1 MSEPVFNL
9 GRSFSKRV
17 PEGDEVSR
25 QVCDHCAHVVY
36 DNPKIVVGSV
46 VLHEGKVLLCRRA
59 IEPRKGFWT
68 VPAGY
73 MELGESPEEGAKREA
88 REEANASLKLD
99 GLLAIYTIKHL
110 SQVQM
115 IYRATLASP
124 EFSAGLESLEVQL
137 FSFDDIPWDDIAFP
151 TVHWML
157 ADIQKVLAGEIGLPF
172 GNPAGAKDPD
182 I

>member
-1 MSEPVFNL
+1 MSGLP
-9 GRSFSKRV
+9 RSFSRRV
-17 PEGDEVSR
+17 PEGDDINR

-46 VLHEGKVLLCRRA
+46 VLHDGKVLLCRRA
-59 IEPRKGFWT
+59 IEPRKGYWT

-73 MELGESPEEGAKREA
+73 MELGETPEEGAIREA
-88 REEANASLKLD
+88 REEANASLNLG

-115 IYRATLASP
+115 IYRASLASP
-124 EFSAGLESLEVQL
+124 EFSAGPESLDVQL
-137 FSFDDIPWDDIAFP
+137 FSFNDIPWDDIAFP

-157 ADIQKVLAGEIGLPF
+157 ADIQKVLAGNTQAPF
-172 GNPAGAKDPD
+172 GNPTGASDPD

>member
-1 MSEPVFNL
+1 MSELP
-9 GRSFSKRV
+9 RSFTRRI

-25 QVCDHCAHVVY
+25 SVCDHCDHVVY

-46 VLHEGKVLLCRRA
+46 VLHNGKVLLCRRA

-73 MELGESPEEGAKREA
+73 MELNETPQEGAIREA
-88 REEANASLKLD
+88 REEANTHLVLGD
-99 GLLAIYTIKHL
+99 LLAIYTIKHL

-115 IYRATLASP
+115 IYRATLATP
-124 EFSAGLESLEVQL
+124 EFSAGPESLEVKL
-137 FSFDDIPWDDIAFP
+137 FGFDEIPWNDIAFP

-157 ADIQKVLAGEIGLPF
+157 ADIQKVLAGGDAMPF
-172 GNPAGAKDPD
+172 GNPVGEPDPD

>member
-1 MSEPVFNL
+1 MSVLP
-9 GRSFSKRV
+9 RSFSRRV
-17 PEGDEVSR
+17 PDGDEVSR
-25 QVCDHCAHVVY
+25 QICDHCSHVVY
-36 DNPKIVVGSV
+36 ENPKIVVGSV
-46 VLHEGKVLLCRRA
+46 VLQDGKVLLCRRA
-59 IEPRKGFWT
+59 IEPRKGYWT

-73 MELGESPEEGAKREA
+73 MELGETPEEGAIREA
-88 REEANASLKLD
+88 REEANATLILG

-124 EFSAGLESLEVQL
+124 EFSAGPESLDVQL
-137 FSFDDIPWDDIAFP
+137 FGFDEIPWGDIAFP

-157 ADIQKVLAGEIGLPF
+157 ADIRKVLAGGTSGPF
-172 GNPAGAKDPD
+172 GNPLGSIDPD

>member
-1 MSEPVFNL
+1 MSVLP
-9 GRSFSKRV
+9 RSFSRRV
-17 PEGDEVSR
+17 PDGDEVSR
-25 QVCDHCAHVVY
+25 QICDHCSHVVY
-36 DNPKIVVGSV
+36 ENPKIVVGSV
-46 VLHEGKVLLCRRA
+46 VLQDGKVLLCRRA
-59 IEPRKGFWT
+59 IEPRKGYWT

-73 MELGESPEEGAKREA
+73 MELGETPEEGAIREA
-88 REEANASLKLD
+88 REEANATLILG

-124 EFSAGLESLEVQL
+124 EFSAGPESLDVQL
-137 FSFDDIPWDDIAFP
+137 FSFDEIPWDDIAFP

-157 ADIQKVLAGEIGLPF
+157 ADIRKVLAGGTSAPF
-172 GNPAGAKDPD
+172 GNPLGAIDPD

>member
-1 MSEPVFNL
+1 MSELP
-9 GRSFSKRV
+9 RSFSERI
-17 PEGDEVSR
+17 PDGDEISR
-25 QVCDHCAHVVY
+25 SVCDHCNHVVY

-46 VLHEGKVLLCRRA
+46 VLHDNKVLLCRRA
-59 IEPRKGFWT
+59 IEPRKGYWT

-73 MELGESPEEGAKREA
+73 MELGETPQEGAIREA
-88 REEANASLKLD
+88 HEEANAHLVLGD
-99 GLLAIYTIKHL
+99 LLAIYTIKHL

-124 EFSAGLESLEVQL
+124 TFAAGTESLEVKL
-137 FSFDDIPWDDIAFP
+137 FAFDEIPWDDIAFP

-157 ADIQKVLAGEIGLPF
+157 ADIKKVLAGESKLPF
-172 GNPAGAKDPD
+172 GNPIGQPDPD

>member
-1 MSEPVFNL
+1 MSERVSSL
-9 GRSFSKRV
+9 ARSFSRRV

-25 QVCDHCAHVVY
+25 AVCDHCSHVVY

-59 IEPRKGFWT
+59 IEPRKGYWT

-73 MELGESPEEGAKREA
+73 MELGETPQEGAMREA
-88 REEANASLKLD
+88 REEANAKLLLGD
-99 GLLAIYTIKHL
+99 LLAIYTIKHL

-115 IYRATLASP
+115 IYRASLASP
-124 EFSAGLESLEVQL
+124 EFSAGPESLDVKL
-137 FSFDDIPWDDIAFP
+137 FGFDELPLDEIAFP

-157 ADIQKVLAGEIGLPF
+157 KDIQKVLAGNATLPF
-172 GNPAGAKDPD
+172 GNPAGEPDPD

>member
-1 MSEPVFNL
+1 MSEITSNL
-9 GRSFSKRV
+9 SRSFSKRI
-17 PEGDEVSR
+17 PEGDEISR
-25 QVCDHCAHVVY
+25 AVCDHCSHVIY

-46 VLHEGKVLLCRRA
+46 VLHDGKVLLCRRA
-59 IEPRKGFWT
+59 IEPRLGYWT

-73 MELGESPEEGAKREA
+73 MELNETPEEGAIREA
-88 REEANASLKLD
+88 REEANADLTLA

-115 IYRATLASP
+115 IYRATLTSP
-124 EFSAGLESLEVQL
+124 EFSAGPESLDVKL
-137 FSFDDIPWDDIAFP
+137 FSFDEIPWNEIAFP

-157 ADIQKVLAGEIGLPF
+157 ADIQKALGGESALPF
-172 GNPAGAKDPD
+172 GNPAGKPDPD

>member
-1 MSEPVFNL
+1 MSDSAPNL
-9 GRSFSKRV
+9 PRSFTKRI

-25 QVCDHCAHVVY
+25 AVCDHCSHVVY

-46 VLHEGKVLLCRRA
+46 VLHDGKVLLCRRA
-59 IEPRKGFWT
+59 IEPRLGYWT

-73 MELGESPEEGAKREA
+73 MELGETPEEGAIREA
-88 REEANASLKLD
+88 REEANADLALG

-124 EFSAGLESLEVQL
+124 QFSAGPESLDVRL
-137 FSFDDIPWDDIAFP
+137 FGFDEIPWDEIAFP
-151 TVHWML
+151 TVHWLL
-157 ADIQKVLAGEIGLPF
+157 ADIQKVLAGQTALPF
-172 GNPAGAKDPD
+172 SNPAGEPDPD

>member
-1 MSEPVFNL
+1 MSAL
-9 GRSFSKRV
+9 QRSFSRRV
-17 PEGDEVSR
+17 PDGDEVSR
-25 QVCDHCAHVVY
+25 QICDHCSHVVY
-36 DNPKIVVGSV
+36 ENPKIVVGSV
-46 VLHEGKVLLCRRA
+46 VLQDGKVLLCRRA
-59 IEPRKGFWT
+59 IEPRKGYWT

-73 MELGESPEEGAKREA
+73 MELGETPEEGAIREA
-88 REEANASLKLD
+88 REEANATLILG

-124 EFSAGLESLEVQL
+124 EFSAGPESLDVQL
-137 FSFDDIPWDDIAFP
+137 FGFHEIPWDDIAFP

-157 ADIQKVLAGEIGLPF
+157 ADIRKFLAGDTSTPF
-172 GNPAGAKDPD
+172 GNPLGAIDPD

>member
-1 MSEPVFNL
+1 MSELP
-9 GRSFSKRV
+9 RSFSERI
-17 PEGDEVSR
+17 PDGDEISR
-25 QVCDHCAHVVY
+25 SVCDHCNHVVY

-46 VLHEGKVLLCRRA
+46 VLHDNKVLLCRRA
-59 IEPRKGFWT
+59 IEPRKGYWT

-73 MELGESPEEGAKREA
+73 MELGETPQEGAIREA
-88 REEANASLKLD
+88 REEANAHLVLGD
-99 GLLAIYTIKHL
+99 LLAIYTIKHL

-124 EFSAGLESLEVQL
+124 TFAAGTESLEVKL
-137 FSFDDIPWDDIAFP
+137 FAFDEIPWDDIAFP

-157 ADIQKVLAGEIGLPF
+157 ADIKKVLAGESKLPF
-172 GNPAGAKDPD
+172 GNPIGQPDPD

>member
-1 MSEPVFNL
+1 MSHLP
-9 GRSFSKRV
+9 RSFSKRV
-17 PEGDEVSR
+17 PDGDDISR
-25 QVCDHCAHVVY
+25 QICDHCAHIVY

-46 VLHEGKVLLCRRA
+46 VLHDGKVLLCRRA
-59 IEPRKGFWT
+59 IEPKLGFWT

-73 MELGESPEEGAKREA
+73 MELGETPQEGAIREA
-88 REEANASLKLD
+88 REEANADLVLGD
-99 GLLAIYTIKHL
+99 LLAIYTIKHL

-124 EFSAGLESLEVQL
+124 AFSAGPESLDVQL
-137 FSFDDIPWDDIAFP
+137 FGFDKIPWGEIAFP

-157 ADIQKVLAGEIGLPF
+157 ADIQKVLAGNAATPF
-172 GNPAGAKDPD
+172 NNPAGEPDPD

>member
-1 MSEPVFNL
+1 MSELP
-9 GRSFSKRV
+9 RSFSERI
-17 PEGDEVSR
+17 PDGDEISR
-25 QVCDHCAHVVY
+25 SVCDHCNHVVY

-46 VLHEGKVLLCRRA
+46 VMHDNKVLLCRRA
-59 IEPRKGFWT
+59 IEPRKGYWT

-73 MELGESPEEGAKREA
+73 MELGETPQEGAIREA
-88 REEANASLKLD
+88 REEANAHLVLGD
-99 GLLAIYTIKHL
+99 LLAIYTIKHL

-124 EFSAGLESLEVQL
+124 TFAAGTESLEVKL
-137 FSFDDIPWDDIAFP
+137 FAFDEIPWDDIAFP

-157 ADIQKVLAGEIGLPF
+157 ADIKKVLAGESKLPF
-172 GNPAGAKDPD
+172 GNPIGQPDPD

>member
-1 MSEPVFNL
+1 MNPL
-9 GRSFSKRV
+9 PRSFSRIF
-17 PEGDEVSR
+17 PDGDEVSR

-36 DNPKIVVGSV
+36 ENPKIVVGSV
-46 VLHEGKVLLCRRA
+46 VLHDGKVLLCRRA

-73 MELGESPEEGAKREA
+73 MELGETPEEGAMREA
-88 REEANASLKLD
+88 REEANASLKLG
-99 GLLAIYTIKHL
+99 GLLAIYTVKHL

-115 IYRATLASP
+115 IYRASLASP
-124 EFSAGLESLEVQL
+124 DFSAGAESLDVQL
-137 FSFDDIPWDDIAFP
+137 FSFDDIPWDELAFP

-157 ADIQKVLAGEIGLPF
+157 ADIQKILAGETVLPF
-172 GNPAGAKDPD
+172 SNPAGAIDPD

>member
-1 MSEPVFNL
+1 MSSL
-9 GRSFSKRV
+9 SRSFSRRV
-17 PEGDEVSR
+17 PDGDELTR

-36 DNPKIVVGSV
+36 ENPKIVVGSV
-46 VLHEGKVLLCRRA
+46 VLHDGKVLLCRRA
-59 IEPRKGFWT
+59 IEPRKGYWT

-73 MELGESPEEGAKREA
+73 MELGETPQEGAIREA
-88 REEANASLKLD
+88 REEANATLKLG

-115 IYRATLASP
+115 IYRATLASL
-124 EFSAGLESLEVQL
+124 EFSSGPESLDVRL
-137 FSFDDIPWDDIAFP
+137 FGFDELPLDDIAFP

-157 ADIQKVLAGEIGLPF
+157 ADIQKVLAGETALPF
-172 GNPAGAKDPD
+172 GNPAGEPDPD

>member
-1 MSEPVFNL
+1 MSAL
-9 GRSFSKRV
+9 QRSFSRRV
-17 PEGDEVSR
+17 PDGDELSR

-36 DNPKIVVGSV
+36 ENPKIVVGSV

-73 MELGESPEEGAKREA
+73 MELHETPQEGAIREA
-88 REEANASLKLD
+88 REEANASLILG

-115 IYRATLASP
+115 IYRASLASP
-124 EFSAGLESLEVQL
+124 EFSAGPESLDVQL
-137 FSFDDIPWDDIAFP
+137 FSFDNIPWDDIAFP
-151 TVHWML
+151 TVYWML
-157 ADIQKVLAGEIGLPF
+157 ADIQKVLAGETSVPF
-172 GNPAGAKDPD
+172 GNPADAIDPN

>member
-1 MSEPVFNL
+1 MSDSARNL
-9 GRSFSKRV
+9 PRSFTKRI
-17 PEGDEVSR
+17 PDGDEISR
-25 QVCDHCAHVVY
+25 TVCDHCSHVVY

-59 IEPRKGFWT
+59 IEPRLGCWT

-73 MELGESPEEGAKREA
+73 MELGETPEEGAIREA
-88 REEANASLKLD
+88 REEANADLILGD
-99 GLLAIYTIKHL
+99 LLAIYTIKHL

-115 IYRATLASP
+115 IYRASLASP
-124 EFSAGLESLEVQL
+124 EFSAGPESLDVRL
-137 FSFDDIPWDDIAFP
+137 FGFDDIPWDEIAFP

-157 ADIQKVLAGEIGLPF
+157 ADIQKVLAGQTAMPF
-172 GNPAGAKDPD
+172 DNPAGEPDPD